1 MNLRD
6 REVARAG
13 LERCILIAVF
23 EACEE
28 PSFVL
33 SDWTTQGCAVLFSVK
48 WWRGKRTVEC
58 RRQSLQIAIALVRRL
73 GKHGSLINRQ
83 FGAGV
88 RLAGVTTD
96 MPPVATAPDRLVRT
110 NSVQPVRFAPAL
122 VRLEPLLKTSN
133 WCAAWS
139 AGYVDFEC
147 PWTRP
152 HVRPRL
158 LAKMVRE

>member
-1 MNLRD
+1 LNLRG

-48 WWRGKRTVEC
+48 WWRGKGTVEC

-96 MPPVATAPDRLVRT
+96 MPLVATAPDRLVRT
-110 NSVQPVRFAPAL
+110 NSVQPVRFCTRACPPGAIVENKQL
-122 VRLEPLLKTSN
+122 VRGVERWLCGLRVSMD
-133 WCAAWS
+133 AA
-139 AGYVDFEC
+139 
-147 PWTRP
+147 TR
-152 HVRPRL
+152 
-158 LAKMVRE
+158 AT